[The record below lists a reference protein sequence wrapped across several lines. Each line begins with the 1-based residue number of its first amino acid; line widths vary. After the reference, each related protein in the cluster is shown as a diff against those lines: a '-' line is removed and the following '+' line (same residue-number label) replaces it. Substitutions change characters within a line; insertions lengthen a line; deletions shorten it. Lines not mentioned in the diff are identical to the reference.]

1 MTYQEAVKYATA
13 KLENISESCLLDSQL
28 LLCEACKINPTK
40 LFAYPEQILSSK
52 QEGKFYSVLARRLQG
67 EPIAYISGKKEFWS
81 LDFYVNEQV
90 LIPRPETEFLVEI
103 TLKVISNIKA
113 PRILDLGTGS
123 GVIAISIA
131 KERNDAFVVAT
142 DLSASALEIA
152 QLNATSHQVNI
163 QFVKSSWYTELND
176 ELFDVIVCNPPYV
189 AIDDPYLDSFVT
201 KFEPKKA
208 VVSNNNG
215 LQDLEIVISGAEN
228 HLRTQGM
235 LAVEHG
241 FQQSKAVQRLLE
253 SNGFSNIKTYQD
265 LSQFDR
271 VTSGNIC

>member
-1 MTYQEAVKYATA
+1 MTYQEAVKYAAT
-13 KLENISESCLLDSQL
+13 KLEHISESCLLDAQL
-28 LLCEACKINPTK
+28 LLCEACKIKPTK
-40 LFAYPEQILSSK
+40 VFAYPEQTLSNK
-52 QEGKFYSVLARRLQG
+52 QREKFNFILARRLQG

-90 LIPRPETEFLVEI
+90 LIPRPETELLVEF
-103 TLKVISNIKA
+103 TLKAILNMKT

-131 KERNDAFVVAT
+131 KECNDAFVVAT
-142 DLSASALEIA
+142 DLTASALEIA
-152 QLNATSHQVNI
+152 QVNATTHHVNLQI
-163 QFVKSSWYTELND
+163 IKSNWYTELNN

-201 KFEPKKA
+201 KFEPKNA

-215 LQDLEIVISGAEN
+215 LQDLEIVISDAQN

-241 FQQSKAVQRLLE
+241 FQQSKAVQRLFE
-253 SNGFSNIKTYQD
+253 SNGFSNIETYQD
-265 LSQFDR
+265 LNQFDR